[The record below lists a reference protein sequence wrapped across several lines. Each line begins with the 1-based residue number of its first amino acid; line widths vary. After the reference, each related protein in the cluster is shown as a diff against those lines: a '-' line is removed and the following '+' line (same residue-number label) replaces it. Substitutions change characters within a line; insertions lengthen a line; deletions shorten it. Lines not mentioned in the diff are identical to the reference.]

1 MSEEHLTSQQQNWIC
16 KNQMSRPITH
26 AQQQRTHLEN
36 MSTQLVYSFHFFF
49 LEKRE
54 KKNAADS

>member
-26 AQQQRTHLEN
+26 AQ
-36 MSTQLVYSFHFFF
+36 
-49 LEKRE
+49 
-54 KKNAADS
+54 